1 MTPFNLNI
9 DPENNFYMNVDNN
22 CSYYTEDQFN
32 RSIKVDKSL
41 SIIHFNSRSLY
52 ANFTAIQQYLRKFT
66 NPFSIIAISET
77 WLTEERGVNFE
88 IAGYELNYINRKNK
102 RGGGVAIY
110 VDSRLRY
117 KIIENMTTAI
127 DDVCECISIE
137 ILMGMMMKNVIVS
150 CVYRAPENNIE
161 CFNRAME
168 ELLVKTDQKVCYI
181 VGDFNLNLL
190 NVESNKQI
198 EEFVNQMYS
207 MSYYP
212 MISKATRITGH
223 SATLID
229 NIFTNN
235 MVNNTVSGIL
245 ITDITDHLPV
255 FAIYGCNLSVEKN
268 LNQKAYRRQL
278 SEITIQNF
286 QSELLSQEW
295 NEVYSQVNVDTA
307 YAKFIN
313 IFTTL

>member
-1 MTPFNLNI
+1 MTPINLNI

-22 CSYYTEDQFN
+22 CNYYTQDQFN
-32 RSIKVDKSL
+32 RTIKPDKSI

-52 ANFTAIQQYLRKFT
+52 ANFTNIQKYLRKFT
-66 NPFSIIAISET
+66 NPFNIIAISET
-77 WLTEERGVNFE
+77 WLTEERGLSFE
-88 IAGYELNYINRKNK
+88 IEGYEFNYLNRKNK

-127 DDVCECISIE
+127 DDVCECITIE
-137 ILMGMMMKNVIVS
+137 IIMGKTMKNVYVS

-168 ELLVKTDQKVCYI
+168 QLFTKTGQKVCYI
-181 VGDFNLNLL
+181 AGDTNLNLL
-190 NVESNKQI
+190 NAGKSKPI
-198 EEFVNQMYS
+198 EEFVNEMYS

-212 MISKATRITGH
+212 LISKPTRITGH

-235 MVNNTVSGIL
+235 MVNNTISGML

-255 FAIYGCNLSVEKN
+255 FAIYDCNLSLKKNN
-268 LNQKAYRRQL
+268 LNQTFIGNKQC
-278 SEITIQNF
+278 QNLNIF
-286 QSELLSQEW
+286 QS
-295 NEVYSQVNVDTA
+295 
-307 YAKFIN
+307 
-313 IFTTL
+313 